1 MKLIDEFRDVA
12 LIRQLIQQLHHEVR
26 VDRSYRLME
35 FCGGHTHALYRYGL
49 ISALPDAIHM
59 VHGPGCP
66 VCVLPA
72 GRIDAAIGLAENS
85 GIILCSYGD
94 MLRVPGSH
102 GDSLIK
108 AGARGADVQMVYSP
122 LDAVSLAQ
130 QNPERQ
136 ITFFAVGFETTMP
149 ATALALLRARQESVD
164 NFSVF
169 SNHLLTPPAMRA
181 ILDGERYIDGIIGP
195 GHVSVV
201 IGCEAYSFVADEFAM
216 PLTIS
221 GFEPVDLLESMLM
234 LVRQINAAEARI
246 ENQYKRAVLPEGNE
260 KAQRLLQQVFAV
272 RDLNDWRGLGT
283 LPQSGCGIAAAFADM
298 DVEAQGLM
306 GLQAGEEYRA
316 CKCPEVLRGKLQ
328 PRSCPLFGSH
338 CTPENPLGAC
348 MVSSEGACAAVYH
361 FAQSEEEAA

>member
-1 MKLIDEFRDVA
+1 MDEFRDAELVK
-12 LIRQLIQQLHHEVR
+12 QLLQQLDHEVR
-26 VDRSYRLME
+26 ENRSYRLME

-49 ISALPDAIHM
+49 ISLLPDMIRM

-72 GRIDAAIGLAENS
+72 GRIDAAIRLAERS
-85 GIILCSYGD
+85 GVILCSYGD
-94 MLRVPGSH
+94 MMRVPGSC

-108 AGARGADVQMVYSP
+108 ARARAADVRMVYSP

-130 QNPERQ
+130 ENPERH
-136 ITFFAVGFETTMP
+136 IVFFAVGFETTMP
-149 ATALALLRARQESVD
+149 ATALALLRARQEGID
-164 NFSVF
+164 NFSAF

-201 IGCEAYSFVADEFAM
+201 TGSEVYGFAADEFAI
-216 PLTIS
+216 PLVIS
-221 GFEPVDLLESMLM
+221 GFEPIDLLESILM
-234 LVRQINAAEARI
+234 LVRQINAGEARI
-246 ENQYKRAVLPEGNE
+246 ENQYKRAVLPQGNE
-260 KAQRLLQQVFAV
+260 KAQKLLQQVFDV
-272 RDLNDWRGLGT
+272 RDSSDWRGLGA
-283 LPQSGCGIAAAFADM
+283 LPHSGCKIADAFAEM
-298 DVEAQGLM
+298 DVEAQNLVESKE
-306 GLQAGEEYRA
+306 GEEFRA

-328 PRSCPLFGSH
+328 PESCPLFGSH

-361 FAQSEEEAA
+361 FGQGEGVTA

>member
-1 MKLIDEFRDVA
+1 MDEFRDA
-12 LIRQLIQQLHHEVR
+12 ESIRKLLRQLGREVQA
-26 VDRSYRLME
+26 DRSYRLME

-49 ISALPDAIHM
+49 ISALPKAIHM

-72 GRIDAAIGLAENS
+72 GRIDAAIRLAES
-85 GIILCSYGD
+85 TEIMLCSYGD
-94 MLRVPGSH
+94 MMRVPGSH

-108 AGARGADVQMVYSP
+108 ARARGADMRMVYSP

-130 QNPERQ
+130 KNPERQ
-136 ITFFAVGFETTMP
+136 VVFFAVGFETTMP
-149 ATALALLRARQESVD
+149 ATALALLRAKQEQVA

-201 IGCEAYSFVADEFAM
+201 IGCEAYDFVADEFAM
-216 PLTIS
+216 PLVIS

-234 LVRQINAAEARI
+234 LVRQINAGEACI
-246 ENQYKRAVLPEGNE
+246 ENQYKRAVLPQGNQ
-260 KAQRLLQQVFAV
+260 KAQRLLQQVFDV
-272 RDLNDWRGLGT
+272 RDLCDWRGLGT
-283 LPQSGCGIAAAFADM
+283 LPHSGCCIAAAYSYF
-298 DVEAQGLM
+298 DVEAQGIVRLE
-306 GLQAGEEYRA
+306 AGEEYRG

-328 PRSCPLFGSH
+328 PQSCPLFGSQ
-338 CTPENPLGAC
+338 CKPENPLGAC

-361 FAQSEEEAA
+361 FAQSEGEGA